1 MRLMRVLRDS
11 TRDEMVAC
19 FLAGELSSQRFG
31 AAFRA
36 ALAASGRPDELL
48 ATSHQPG
55 SMPGG
60 YPPD

>member
-1 MRLMRVLRDS
+1 
-11 TRDEMVAC
+11 MVAC